1 LPVRH
6 LLPTR
11 RLLATLLAL
20 ALLAT
25 LQATLAG
32 PVAASTTRLARCDG
46 ANLRAHAN
54 TDAKTKM
61 RMPKGTK
68 VTVSGT
74 VTGGH
79 WKTHCGG
86 GTHSGNTW
94 FKVTSVNGKSIQKRF
109 GVPFLYGATRLY
121 KPKPTSGSGGSGG
134 SGGGSGGSGGSASS
148 DCDRRASVDKS
159 GDTDV
164 TDELQRFIDNSP
176 NGSVV
181 CLASDG
187 RYKVNGTLRIRDRG
201 NIVFDGNGSTIVQT
215 NRGTARIL
223 LIDGS
228 SHDITVRDL
237 TIKGANPS
245 PGTWN
250 SSYEHNHGI
259 EVGGA
264 VDLTMGNVR
273 IVNVGGDGL
282 YLSAGHVGSKV
293 RWASNIR
300 FHHGTID
307 GTGRS
312 GISIT
317 DGAQHVVIEENTMRH
332 IAFYTLN
339 LEANGHVWDGVA
351 AGARDVRFSD
361 NTLGSQP
368 YGTGVGNQPV
378 GHVFVA
384 TGSSGGGP
392 VDDIKIARNTI
403 SGRPFDIG
411 VYDNGG
417 LRRNIR
423 VTDNKSDTSASGA
436 PMVFNGVD
444 TLVVTG
450 NRQPLDG
457 SQLVAASGCTDVTIS
472 GNVTP

>member
-1 LPVRH
+1 MPS
-6 LLPTR
+6 PR
-11 RLLATLLAL
+11 RLLAGLVTLAV
-20 ALLAT
+20 LAT
-25 LQATLAG
+25 LQASFAG
-32 PVAASTTRLARCDG
+32 PAVASTTRIARCDG
-46 ANLRAHAN
+46 ANLRARPDI
-54 TDAKTKM
+54 DAKTKI

-74 VTGGH
+74 VTGDH

-86 GTHSGNTW
+86 GTHKGETW
-94 FKVTSVNGKSIQKRF
+94 FKVTSIDGKSVQKRF
-109 GVPFLYGATRLY
+109 GVPYLYGATRLY
-121 KPKPTSGSGGSGG
+121 KAKPTSGGSGSGGSG
-134 SGGGSGGSGGSASS
+134 SGSGGSGSGSGGSTSS
-148 DCDRRASVDKS
+148 DCTRRVGVDKS

-176 NGSVV
+176 NGSVI
-181 CLASDG
+181 CFASDG
-187 RYKVNGTLRIRDRG
+187 KYKVNGTLKVRDRG
-201 NIVFDGNGSTIVQT
+201 NLTLDGNGATIVQT
-215 NRGTARIL
+215 SRGTARIL

-228 SHDITVRDL
+228 SHDVKVRHL

-250 SSYEHNHGI
+250 STYEHNHGI

-264 VDLTMGNVR
+264 VDLDLGDVR

-293 RWASNIR
+293 RWAADIR
-300 FHHGTID
+300 LHHSTID

-317 DGAQHVVIEENTMRH
+317 DGAQRIVIDYNTMRH
-332 IAFYTLN
+332 IAYYTLN

-361 NTLGSQP
+361 NTLGAQP

-392 VDDIKIARNTI
+392 VDGIRVARNTI

-417 LRRNIR
+417 LRRDIR
-423 VTDNKSDTSASGA
+423 VTDNRSDTSASSV

-472 GNVTP
+472 GNDTP